1 MSESPDLQQIN
12 LKALIGHA
20 TSVQIEGK
28 LEDVYQLFEK
38 CNIAFIAVLENEPA
52 IGMCSRSQIGMLL
65 GSRYGFPLFS
75 RKPVRDHLL
84 QDALVVSAQSP
95 IASVLEQVAFRSEE
109 GFYDDVLLV
118 DEQGSF
124 LGMIFTRT
132 LVQLQHRLLRENIER
147 LEDKQREI
155 NAKNEQMHEEL
166 RMAREVQLAMLP
178 QRYPTF
184 PADVPAEASALRFSH
199 RYYPAS
205 EVSGDFF
212 SVVPL
217 SNETAG
223 VFICDVMGSWC
234 ALRTCHR
241 NAARDG

>member
-1 MSESPDLQQIN
+1 
-12 LKALIGHA
+12 
-20 TSVQIEGK
+20 
-28 LEDVYQLFEK
+28 
-38 CNIAFIAVLENEPA
+38 
-52 IGMCSRSQIGMLL
+52 
-65 GSRYGFPLFS
+65 
-75 RKPVRDHLL
+75 
-84 QDALVVSAQSP
+84 VSAQSP

-147 LEDKQREI
+147 LEDEQREI
-155 NAKNEQMHEEL
+155 NVKNEQMHEEL